1 MRRKKSGSDRSHG
14 YSQRVTLYM
23 RRIISDLRMRCSEKK
38 NKPDKIFLRDCR
50 FYPPLV
56 PPPPPPPP
64 SLAVGTSEEQRNI
77 I

>member
-1 MRRKKSGSDRSHG
+1 
-14 YSQRVTLYM
+14 
-23 RRIISDLRMRCSEKK
+23 MRCSEKK